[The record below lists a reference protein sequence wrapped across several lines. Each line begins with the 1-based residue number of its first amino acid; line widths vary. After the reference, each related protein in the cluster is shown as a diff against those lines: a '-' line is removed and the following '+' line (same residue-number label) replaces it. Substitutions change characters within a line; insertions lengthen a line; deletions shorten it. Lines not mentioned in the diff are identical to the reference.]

1 MKTLLHKI
9 IRAVCILV
17 AIGMLMTGFADILD
31 PRTWGW
37 MAMAGYA
44 YPFMVALNFTMM
56 VVCIFFRKRL
66 VLIPFFAMLLCY
78 SPTMKYCPINRST
91 EMPDSYLTIVSYN
104 TWSYGAS
111 NDSEDGSTPDE
122 RRRQL
127 LEHIAQY
134 NPDIICFQESSLSA
148 SILEEIRNVMP
159 QIAYADTV
167 NHEKGSQVML
177 LSRYPI
183 SGKERIEYESDGN
196 LSAAFTVNVSG
207 REFVVVNNHLESNM
221 FSSEEKQKFSDMVH
235 GGKRDVHSIKS
246 ESRFLLSKLTTAA
259 RLRAP
264 QAEAVATY
272 VRLHKNKPLI
282 LCGDFNDIPISYAR
296 RTIAN
301 ELTDCYKSAGSG
313 FGFSYHKSSM
323 HVRIDNIMCS
333 SHFDVC
339 QCMVDNTID
348 VSDHYPIIAKIA
360 IKD

>member
-9 IRAVCILV
+9 IRAMCILV
-17 AIGMLMTGFADILD
+17 VIGMLMTGFADLLD

-37 MAMAGYA
+37 LAMAGYA
-44 YPFMVALNFTMM
+44 YPFMVALNLTMM
-56 VVCIFFRKRL
+56 VVCIFLRKRL
-66 VLIPFFAMLLCY
+66 VIIPFLGMVLCY
-78 SPTMKYCPINRST
+78 SPTMKYCPINRSA
-91 EMPDSYLTIVSYN
+91 EIPDSCLTIVSYN

-111 NDSEDGSTPDE
+111 NDNEDGITPDE

-127 LEHIAQY
+127 FEHIAQY
-134 NPDIICFQESSLSA
+134 NPDIMCFQESSLSE
-148 SILEEIRNVMP
+148 SILEEIQKVMP

-167 NHEKGSQVML
+167 KHEKGNQVL
-177 LSRYPI
+177 VLSRYPI
-183 SGKERIEYESDGN
+183 VGKERIEYESDGN
-196 LSAAFTVNVSG
+196 LSAAFTVKVGG
-207 REFVVVNNHLESNM
+207 REVVVVNNHLESNM
-221 FSSEEKQKFSDMVH
+221 FSPEEKQHFSDMVH
-235 GGKRDVHSIKS
+235 GGKKNMRAIKS

-296 RTIAN
+296 RTIAT
-301 ELTDCYKSAGSG
+301 ELTDCYKSAGRG

-333 SHFDVC
+333 SHFDAF
-339 QCMVDNTID
+339 QCWVDNTVG